1 MAAWHDLRKLIV
13 GGDVAGTAAHVAGL
27 GPADRRA
34 VAAELAEHVRRR
46 PRWEGR
52 WRHEVRPLMMAG
64 AGCLGGSAAVASWLF
79 RRDFR
84 WARQDPRDVDR
95 LLGLLRDRPEPWR
108 ADLARRLAARLRLPD
123 LRHWELTAALVR
135 ETGVEPPDVAAF
147 TIGWLRAL
155 TPGSAVTDPLL
166 PAMAP
171 RVFATDGL
179 GEALPG
185 ALHTLVTLT
194 ETGVLER
201 RAVLDGV
208 VGRLLRD
215 GQNGLPL
222 LATLHD
228 RLDPGLDET
237 AGRARDYARLLPAAP
252 VAVAET
258 AVARLRALDEAGRLD
273 GDLFA
278 EAAESLAFRPEPRLL
293 RSLLSWLAA
302 PAAAPAAVRSAGG
315 ATPGIGAVRTA
326 GPGGAG
332 RVDVALRALARVA
345 GHDSLVLQARAVRL
359 AVKLAPMAGEQG
371 REAVREAAAGLPAEL
386 RDRVAA
392 AYGEVG
398 EETPPDVPVLVAA
411 PAPQPQPPIA
421 SPRELVREL
430 TGFRRPYDFS
440 AFERILAGLADWSHR
455 EPGALREALRTW
467 WWPHRP
473 DAYRYLVRDADD
485 ALDEVLDRA
494 FFAFAMPKVS
504 RELPHDPERART
516 WGAADADAISR
527 LSRRRAF
534 ELVAPFERGEVYPVL
549 LATPTSGTG
558 HVDPGVLLDRLARLE
573 AAGARALPADLTQA
587 LLRLPRE
594 IDAATVR
601 RARTF
606 SSDAGHACASWM
618 AGDRLPDPEVSC
630 RPRVSR
636 MFGHDRESMDVVV
649 TGSDAALPQPVA
661 GLFEPA
667 PGHAYTLG
675 WWPLALPSHREL
687 AAAHLVAHL
696 AASTEAREGDV
707 AVLTDLARCEGAAG
721 TATAYALACGMSHA
735 GPAARASA
743 TDALLTLAARGEVPV
758 AAMAD
763 ALTERVTN
771 GYAKLNRVVAVLGD
785 ATRAGAHEAVWA
797 LSARLVPGLLLGV
810 LPGLIPEL
818 APEHVPGLLPADG
831 DRPRAGLADLL
842 AVAAAAARLTDAR
855 ADLPGLAEL
864 ASRRGSS
871 RLLQEARRLQRLIAP
886 RPDESPA
893 TS

>member
-1 MAAWHDLRKLIV
+1 MAAWHDLHKLII
-13 GGDVAGTAAHVAGL
+13 GGDVAGTVAYVAGL
-27 GPADRRA
+27 GPADRRT

-52 WRHEVRPLMMAG
+52 WRHEVRPLMLAG

-84 WARQDPRDVDR
+84 WRRQDPRDVER

-108 ADLARRLAARLRLPD
+108 ADLASRLAARLRLPD
-123 LRHWELTAALVR
+123 LQHWELTAALVR
-135 ETGVEPPDVAAF
+135 ETGVEPPDGAAF

-155 TPGSAVTDPLL
+155 TPASAAADPLL
-166 PAMAP
+166 PAMAQ
-171 RVFATDGL
+171 RIFEADGL
-179 GEALPG
+179 SEALPG
-185 ALHTLVTLT
+185 AVPTLAALT
-194 ETGVLER
+194 DSGLLER

-228 RLDPGLDET
+228 RLAPSLGET
-237 AGRARDYARLLPAAP
+237 AERAKDYARLLPAAP

-258 AVARLRALDEAGRLD
+258 AVARLRALDEAGRLT
-273 GDLFA
+273 GELFA
-278 EAAESLAFRPEPRLL
+278 EAVESLAFRPEPRLL
-293 RSLLSWLAA
+293 RSLLSWL
-302 PAAAPAAVRSAGG
+302 G
-315 ATPGIGAVRTA
+315 ATAAGAATS
-326 GPGGAG
+326 GPGGG
-332 RVDVALRALARVA
+332 RADVALRVLSQVA
-345 GHDSLVLQARAVRL
+345 GHDSLVLQERAVRL
-359 AVKLAPMAGEQG
+359 AVKLAPVAGEEG
-371 REAVREAAAGLPAEL
+371 REAVREAAAALPADL
-386 RDRVAA
+386 RDRIGA

-398 EETPPDVPVLVAA
+398 GEAPPEVPVLVAV
-411 PAPQPQPPIA
+411 PAPQPLPSIA

-430 TGFRRPYDFS
+430 IGFRWPYDPLT
-440 AFERILAGLADWSHR
+440 FERLLAGLAEWSHR
-455 EPGALREALRTW
+455 EPDALREALRPW
-467 WWPHRP
+467 WEPHR
-473 DAYRYLVRDADD
+473 AYAFDYFVRDADD

-504 RELPHDPERART
+504 RELPHDPERARDR
-516 WGAADADAISR
+516 WAVAAGAIDR

-534 ELVAPFERGEVYPVL
+534 ELVAPFERGVVHPVL

-558 HVDPGVLLDRLARLE
+558 HVDHGVLLDRLERLE

-601 RARTF
+601 RVRTF
-606 SSDAGHACASWM
+606 TSDAGRACASWM
-618 AGDRLPDPEVSC
+618 AGDRLADPEVSC
-630 RPRVSR
+630 RPRVSGMPGSVR
-636 MFGHDRESMDVVV
+636 WSVDVVV
-649 TGSDAALPQPVA
+649 TGRDAALPEPVA

-667 PGHAYTLG
+667 PEHRHTLG
-675 WWPLALPSHREL
+675 WWPRGLPSHREL
-687 AAAHLVAHL
+687 AAAHLVPHL
-696 AASTEAREGDV
+696 AASVEVRDGGA
-707 AVLTDLARCEGAAG
+707 AVLPAPARGGGPAG

-743 TDALLTLAARGEVPV
+743 TDALLILAARGEVPV
-758 AAMAD
+758 EAMAD
-763 ALTERVTN
+763 ALTERITN
-771 GYAKLNRVVAVLGD
+771 GYAKLNRVAAVLGD

-818 APEHVPGLLPADG
+818 LPELVPGLLPADG

-842 AVAAAAARLTDAR
+842 AVAAAAARLTAAR

-864 ASRRGSS
+864 ASRKGSS